1 MFSTHRLR
9 RKVALK
15 AKGQATLVK
24 QVLMQIVQC
33 PKFFITC
40 SALGWRP
47 WCGKRTGRGSKNVVQ
62 QIAPTVVGDSTARAS
77 WHRAAVLR
85 LTVKPQGTG
94 TDGFLSTGRAE
105 KRSWGSSK
113 SLLGAASFEHMV
125 EQVAPPEEES
135 FGVKGHACTV
145 PVVTNLAVRTGTL
158 LPIEPM
164 QASMNVHLIQG
175 AERLTA
181 VCKGASQIEIGLLRG
196 LGGIWLESW
205 WRSVWIIWVN
215 RAQSLELEDCLVAA
229 RDLFT
234 GHCLGPDQLP
244 S

>member
-1 MFSTHRLR
+1 M
-9 RKVALK
+9 ALK

-33 PKFFITC
+33 PKFLITC

-77 WHRAAVLR
+77 WHCAAVLR

-125 EQVAPPEEES
+125 EQVAPP
-135 FGVKGHACTV
+135 
-145 PVVTNLAVRTGTL
+145 VVTNLAVRTGTL
-158 LPIEPM
+158 LPIESM

-181 VCKGASQIEIGLLRG
+181 VCKGASQIEIGFLRG
-196 LGGIWLESW
+196 LGRIWLESW

>member
-1 MFSTHRLR
+1 MFSTDRLR

-33 PKFFITC
+33 PKFLITC

-77 WHRAAVLR
+77 WHCAAVLR

-125 EQVAPPEEES
+125 EQVAP
-135 FGVKGHACTV
+135 

-196 LGGIWLESW
+196 LGRIWLESW

-215 RAQSLELEDCLVAA
+215 RAQSLELEHCLVAA

>member
-1 MFSTHRLR
+1 MFSTDRLR

-33 PKFFITC
+33 PKFLITC

-47 WCGKRTGRGSKNVVQ
+47 WCGKRTSRGSKNVVQ

-77 WHRAAVLR
+77 WHCAAVLR

-125 EQVAPPEEES
+125 EQVAPP
-135 FGVKGHACTV
+135 
-145 PVVTNLAVRTGTL
+145 VVTNLAVRTGTL
-158 LPIEPM
+158 LPIESM

-181 VCKGASQIEIGLLRG
+181 VCKGASQIEIGFLRG
-196 LGGIWLESW
+196 LGRIWLESW